1 MKMIKNQEQFFNKII
16 SSPNVEVV
24 SFDFFDTLF
33 FRPCFEP
40 ADLFYIVGMRGN
52 EVLGLTNFADIRTNA
67 ENEIITLKSNSGS
80 YRNLHTL
87 EDIYCQIAR
96 AHNLDQKKCLELCRF
111 ELELEH
117 KTLLPRNDAK
127 RLYEKAIELEKK
139 VIVVSDTYFPKFF
152 LHELLQKK
160 GFEEVSDIYVSN
172 ECDARKDLGDL
183 YGHVLRSEKIDPSK
197 IIHIGDNFHS
207 DVEMAMA
214 SGIIGLHYPSVS
226 EYVFAAPESQW
237 KRALSDS
244 KHLDPAARL
253 LLALAI
259 NYWFTNNTAQ
269 HGTSLFENDLSLFG
283 FIGLGP
289 LLFYIANELS
299 QSNEIQNNYPNIC
312 FASRDGYLPMRSYD
326 LLTTGQ
332 DKIPSRYVYCGR
344 SAYDIHRY
352 KGDPAAFLSEKTFRM
367 EGYTLRSLLNY
378 VFADKDVGIYDAFI
392 KELNEEELNSSYLD
406 NEAAIK
412 RVCVKY
418 DVQLRNFFENEYALA
433 TQYYSD
439 EIEFNIN
446 NRAIIFDVGYGG
458 SVSRAI
464 GALTGKNIDKIYLS
478 ENDENKN
485 SDQNYGTITH
495 VLVKNVEE
503 TLRYVPGIFVFFE
516 ELFSPVEA
524 ACIGFVDDGGIQPLL
539 KSSEFFSNKMH
550 DDLTQIQCATLDFV
564 KIAKD
569 IFGPYAHYLKIK
581 EHQHLLQLIQYAF
594 GQSVECEEKF
604 FSNISFADAYFLNED
619 RSLSTKIVHY
629 QESGNLPY
637 PSGFV
642 EPSNIIINNNQPNIE
657 NIKVGIHIY
666 VDSYK
671 FIQQIIAPIYKNNNK
686 FDIFI
691 TTNDI
696 KVKKLI
702 ESFVDSLNLS
712 KLRKVTII
720 LSTGGNCISS
730 WIANTTIHGS
740 DYDLLCH
747 LGAVNPDPH
756 VTMSSGWIQHLI
768 DGALSPSAFAG
779 IVSCFANDNKLGLVF
794 PTVYQEAFDA
804 MKMAPG
810 GIVPFEVRKEMDRI
824 LAEMKLHTGYKRSDF
839 FFPIGD
845 VFWYR
850 PKAVHPLVS
859 WANEQNELSEKTAAA
874 IKRLL
879 VLVSSVEETF
889 ARTFVPGDLLLGR
902 YVKQNEE
909 ISSLAAE
916 LTHARDQLNIINS
929 SRSLR
934 VARAGAKI
942 YKKILPEGTIHRKI
956 TDYSLRKT
964 LYIARQG
971 RVFLNTPKW
980 ENTKSI
986 PRRIYSAITTRG
998 KNFSVNSKISKLNN
1012 AKSDRPVFSV
1022 VIPIYNRTWQLELA
1036 IESILNQSFKNFELI
1051 LVCDGS
1057 PDDTIE
1063 IVDRYSQH
1071 PQVCVHKYDDNSGNA
1086 CRGRNTGIKLA
1097 RGEYIA
1103 FMDSDDISTP
1113 NRLKDTLF
1121 HFLYNNAD
1129 MVYGS
1134 VKIISD
1140 GKRKIEGISD
1150 GQFRKSFTLPLQQ
1163 MTEVNPAWTSTVSVR
1178 LDILKRFGAFRNEMR
1193 YREDHELWL
1202 RLAYNG
1208 CKLYAAE
1215 EMLAYY
1221 RFHENNAE
1229 LIFKDQDAHWKR
1241 LMLDVYQKPYK
1252 E

>member
-1 MKMIKNQEQFFNKII
+1 MMKDQEQFFNEII
-16 SSPNVEVV
+16 SSSNVEII

-52 EVLGLTNFADIRTNA
+52 EVFGLNNFADIRANA
-67 ENEIITLKSNSGS
+67 ENEIITLNSNSGP

-87 EDIYCQIAR
+87 EEIYCQIAR
-96 AHNLDQKKCLELCRF
+96 AHNLDQKKCSELCKF

-117 KTLLPRNDAK
+117 KTLLPRNDVK
-127 RLYEKAIELEKK
+127 RLYEKAILLKKK
-139 VIVVSDTYFPKFF
+139 VIVVSDTYFPKSF
-152 LHELLQKK
+152 LHDLLQKK
-160 GFEEVSDIYVSN
+160 GFEGVSDIYVSN

-183 YGHVLRSEKIDPSK
+183 YVHVLRSEKIDPSRVV
-197 IIHIGDNFHS
+197 HIGDNFHS

-214 SGIIGLHYPSVS
+214 SGIVGLHYPCVS
-226 EYVFAAPESQW
+226 EYVFAAPDSQW
-237 KRALSDS
+237 KRALADS

-253 LLALAI
+253 LLGLAI

-283 FIGLGP
+283 FVGLGP

-299 QSNEIQNNYPNIC
+299 QSNKIQNNYPNIC
-312 FASRDGYLPMRSYD
+312 FASRDGYLPMRSYN
-326 LLTTGQ
+326 LLTTGE

-344 SAYDIHRY
+344 AAYDIHRY
-352 KGDPAAFLSEKTFRM
+352 KGDPAAFLSEKMFRM
-367 EGYTLRSLLNY
+367 EGYTLRSLLHY
-378 VFADKDVGIYDAFI
+378 VFEDKNIDIYDAFL
-392 KELNEEELNSSYLD
+392 KELSEEELNSPYLD
-406 NEAAIK
+406 NKTAIK

-418 DVQLRNFFENEYALA
+418 DAQLRRFFENEYTLA

-439 EIEFNIN
+439 KIDCNSD

-478 ENDENKN
+478 ENDENKK
-485 SDQNYGTITH
+485 SDQIYGTTTH
-495 VLVKNVEE
+495 VLLKDVEE
-503 TLRYVPGIFVFFE
+503 VLHYVPGIFVFFE

-539 KSSEFFSNKMH
+539 KSNEFFSNKMH
-550 DDLTQIQCATLDFV
+550 EDLTKIQCATLDFV
-564 KIAKD
+564 KIAKE
-569 IFGPYAHYLKIK
+569 ILGPYAHYLKIK
-581 EHQHLLQLIQYAF
+581 EKQHLLQLMQYAF
-594 GQSVECEEKF
+594 GQSVECEEKI

-629 QESGNLPY
+629 QEFGNLPH

-642 EPSNIIINNNQPNIE
+642 EPSNIIITDNQPNIK
-657 NIKVGIHIY
+657 NLKIGIHIY
-666 VDSYK
+666 VNSYK
-671 FIQQIIAPIYKNNNK
+671 FIQQILVPIYNNNNK
-686 FDIFI
+686 FDLFI

-702 ESFVDSLNLS
+702 ETFVDSLNLS
-712 KLRKVTII
+712 KMRRVTISF
-720 LSTGGNCISS
+720 STGGNSISS
-730 WIANTTIHGS
+730 WIANTTSHGS

-756 VTMSSGWIQHLI
+756 VTMSSAWIQHLI
-768 DGALSPSAFAG
+768 DGSLSPSAFTE
-779 IVSCFANDNKLGLVF
+779 IVSCFTNDNKLGLVF
-794 PTVYQEAFDA
+794 PTAYQEAFDA
-804 MKMAPG
+804 IKMAPG
-810 GIVPFEVRKEMDRI
+810 GIIPFEVRKEMDRI
-824 LAEMKLHTGYKRSDF
+824 LAGMKFHTGYKRSDF
-839 FFPIGD
+839 FFPVGD

-850 PKAVHPLVS
+850 PKAVHPLVF
-859 WANEQNELSEKTAAA
+859 WANEQNELPEKTAAA

-879 VLVSSVEETF
+879 VLVSSVQETF
-889 ARTFVPGDLLLGR
+889 ARTFVPSELLLGR
-902 YVKQNEE
+902 FVKQNEE
-909 ISSLAAE
+909 ISSLTAQ
-916 LTHARDQLNIINS
+916 LTHVRDQLNIINS

-942 YKKILPEGTIHRKI
+942 YKKLLPEGTIHRKL

-964 LYIARQG
+964 LSLARQG
-971 RVFLNTPKW
+971 RGYLNTPKG
-980 ENTKSI
+980 EITKSI
-986 PRRIYSAITTRG
+986 SRRICSAITRKRKT
-998 KNFSVNSKISKLNN
+998 FSVKSKISQLNT
-1012 AKSDRPVFSV
+1012 AKYDRPVFSV
-1022 VIPIYNRTWQLELA
+1022 VIPIYNRTWQLEVA

-1071 PQVCVHKYDDNSGNA
+1071 PQVRVHKYEDNSGNA

-1103 FMDSDDISTP
+1103 FMDSDDISAP

-1121 HFLYNNAD
+1121 HFLYNDAD

-1134 VKIISD
+1134 VEIISD
-1140 GKRKIEGISD
+1140 GKRIIEGISD
-1150 GQFRKSFTLPLQQ
+1150 GQFRKSFTLPLQK

-1178 LDILKRFGAFRNEMR
+1178 LDILNRFGAFRNEMR

-1241 LMLDVYQKPYK
+1241 LMLDVYQKPY
-1252 E
+1252 EE